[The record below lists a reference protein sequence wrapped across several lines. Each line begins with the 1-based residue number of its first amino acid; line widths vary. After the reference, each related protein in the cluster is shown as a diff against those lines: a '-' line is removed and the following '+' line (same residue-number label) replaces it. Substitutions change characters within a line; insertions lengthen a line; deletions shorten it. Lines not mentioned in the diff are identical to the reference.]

1 MFFNQ
6 LEERNAMMKITLA
19 FEKVGKVG
27 LADLGSR
34 LSRLWLGQPL
44 EKLFSLSILQ
54 M

>member
-1 MFFNQ
+1 MFFDQ
-6 LEERNAMMKITLA
+6 LDERNAMMKITLA

-34 LSRLWLGQPL
+34 LWLGQPL
-44 EKLFSLSILQ
+44 EKLFSLSMLQ